1 LIWGEHVTQL
11 LSKQLNNEKQKKKK
25 NWNLNFK
32 PAKTII
38 NLNKM
43 LFDNLINNQHTTFS
57 DYIFDGILRVS
68 IIENNVYGKH
78 VLILLPTVNVIN
90 GVKSNILMEIC
101 HA

>member
-1 LIWGEHVTQL
+1 MWHNSLV
-11 LSKQLNNEKQKKKK
+11 NNWTTKSKKKIK

-78 VLILLPTVNVIN
+78 VLILQPTVNVIN
-90 GVKSNILMEIC
+90 GVKTKSNILMEIC